1 MTRVACI
8 DIGTVTARLAIAD
21 VEGGRVAR
29 LGKQSTICNLGEGVD
44 ATRML
49 KQEAMERVFMAAH
62 EYVES
67 ARQAGVQGI
76 CCTLTSAARDAG
88 NSAELGAAL
97 ASLGLEPMVIPGE
110 IEGALTFLGVA
121 QDFHDQRILVADNG
135 GGSTELAC
143 GSLNGNV
150 LDLGFVK
157 SVDVGCRRLTEKFF
171 AGEGPATADQVAAAH
186 AYAAEFFGP
195 VVEKGGLKAAGC
207 AAGPAGPA
215 DGAAAATDAPGTLV
229 VTGGTVTTLVALD
242 LALNPYD
249 PSRVHLARLSRQR
262 VEALEAR
269 LASLTVAE
277 RAELPG
283 IQAKRAPVILGGATA
298 VLELMRQT
306 GFDELTVS
314 ESDLLFG
321 LSLVAAATIEGA
333 PSAVVWKPIMKT
345 LGSTGERAAE

>member
-49 KQEAMERVFMAAH
+49 KQEAMERIFMAAH

-171 AGEGPATADQVAAAH
+171 AGEGPATAGQVAAAH

-207 AAGPAGPA
+207 AVGDPS
-215 DGAAAATDAPGTLV
+215 ATEALGTLV

-269 LASLTVAE
+269 LASLSVAE

>member
-171 AGEGPATADQVAAAH
+171 AGDGPAAADQVAAAH

-207 AAGPAGPA
+207 AAGDAS
-215 DGAAAATDAPGTLV
+215 ATDAPGTLV

-242 LALNPYD
+242 LALSPYD

-269 LASLTVAE
+269 LASLSVAE

-283 IQAKRAPVILGGATA
+283 IQPKRAPVILGGATA

-306 GFDELTVS
+306 GFDELVVS

>member
-97 ASLGLEPMVIPGE
+97 VSLGLEPMVIPGE

-195 VVEKGGLKAAGC
+195 VVEKDGLKAAGC
-207 AAGPAGPA
+207 AAGDAS
-215 DGAAAATDAPGTLV
+215 ATDAPGTLV

-249 PSRVHLARLSRQR
+249 PSCVHLARLSRQR

-269 LASLTVAE
+269 LASLSVAE

-283 IQAKRAPVILGGATA
+283 IQPKRAPVILGGATA